1 MSTERRRRPPRPG
14 ESVERE
20 YSFGGVAV
28 RGHEVCV
35 IQPRNRSTL
44 ALPKGGAAPGE
55 DGPATAAR
63 EVREETGLT
72 VEVRQDLGVVEYWYR
87 RGGRRIFKT
96 VRFYLC
102 EYVSGD
108 TADHDHEVDDALWM
122 PLDTARERLSFPGER
137 EIIERAITALTG

>member
-1 MSTERRRRPPRPG
+1 MSTERRGRRSR
-14 ESVERE
+14 VERE

-28 RGHEVCV
+28 RGDSVCV
-35 IQPRNRSTL
+35 IRPRNRTTL

-55 DGPATAAR
+55 DGPTTAAR

-72 VEVRQDLGVVEYWYR
+72 VEVRDDLGVVEYWYR
-87 RGGRRIFKT
+87 RGGKQIFKT

-102 EYVSGD
+102 VYVAGD

-122 PLDTARERLSFPGER
+122 PLAEARTKLSFPGER
-137 EIIERAITALTG
+137 AVIERAIAALADD